1 MKQNTKG
8 FTLVEV
14 ILCIAL
20 LMVVITPIGYMLIN
34 QTKST
39 KDNQAKSIVQQNA
52 QSAMAAFRT
61 KCLPAS
67 FVTSVEDS
75 GGISAMSES
84 TADLEFSKLT
94 IKNKYTNEITTY
106 KYDSSIKTLTYNN
119 SAVIDGLKIYLSP
132 LPDTADYSNCKGL
145 KVKIISEKPTPETG
159 KTHKVELENQFY
171 FRNSN

>member
-1 MKQNTKG
+1 MKQNAKG

-20 LMVVITPIGYMLIN
+20 LTVVITPIGYMLTN
-34 QTKST
+34 QAKST

-67 FVTSVEDS
+67 FITVIEDA

-84 TADLEFSKLT
+84 TANLEFSKLV
-94 IKNKYTNEITTY
+94 IKNKYTNETTTY
-106 KYDSSIKTLTYNN
+106 KYDSSAHSLTYND
-119 SAVIDGLKIYLSP
+119 SSVADGLKIYLTP
-132 LPDTADYSNCKGL
+132 LPDTSDYGNCKGL
-145 KVKIISEKPTPETG
+145 KVKIISEKNIAATG